1 MQPWKISVGVGV
13 ALGGVAVALLG
24 ERFAFLAPHRG
35 LIAAEYWWP
44 VAFHFLAALLTLM
57 ALMAAVLRS
66 LGLVDVGRKLDL
78 MERSTRRGAGDRELA
93 RRLREESE
101 GTFTE

>member
-1 MQPWKISVGVGV
+1 MQPGKISIG
-13 ALGGVAVALLG
+13 LGISLAGVAVALLG
-24 ERFAFLAPHRG
+24 TRFAFLAPHRS
-35 LIAAEYWWP
+35 LILAEYWWP
-44 VAFHFLAALLTLM
+44 VAFHFLAALVALM

-78 MERSTRRGAGDRELA
+78 MERSTRRGDGDKELA
-93 RRLREESE
+93 RRLHEEAE

>member
-1 MQPWKISVGVGV
+1 MRPWQISAGLGVSIAGI
-13 ALGGVAVALLG
+13 AVWLLA
-24 ERFAFLAPHRG
+24 ERFAFLAPQRG
-35 LIAAEYWWP
+35 IILADYWWP

-78 MERSTRRGAGDRELA
+78 MERSTRRGAGDKELA
-93 RRLREESE
+93 RRLHEEAE

>member
-1 MQPWKISVGVGV
+1 MQPWKISVG
-13 ALGGVAVALLG
+13 LGAAIAGVAVAYLG
-24 ERFAFLAPHRG
+24 RRFAFLAPHAD
-35 LIAAEYWWP
+35 LIVAEYWWP
-44 VAFHFLAALLTLM
+44 VTLHFLAALGTLM

-78 MERSTRRGAGDRELA
+78 MERSTRRGAGDQDLA
-93 RRLREESE
+93 RRLREEEE

>member
-1 MQPWKISVGVGV
+1 MQPWKISVGLGV
-13 ALGGVAVALLG
+13 AIGGVAVALLSK
-24 ERFAFLAPHRG
+24 RFAFLAPYKP
-35 LIAAEYWWP
+35 LIFAEYWWP
-44 VAFHFLAALLTLM
+44 VAFHFLAALGTLM

-78 MERSTRRGAGDRELA
+78 MERATRRGAGDEDLG
-93 RRLREESE
+93 RRLSEERE